1 MKIQYEVNG
10 EKYDIFINR
19 NIDNSLAKKIDS
31 IKSDK
36 KILLIYDKK
45 INKSLV
51 KKTINALRQTGSLL
65 IALEFQGNK
74 KNKNE
79 KSLFNLLNVMIDNK
93 FSKKSIVI
101 SFGGGVLGDLAA
113 LAASLYYRGT
123 IYFNIPS
130 TMTSIIDSCIGG
142 KTAINYKNI
151 INSIGNYYQPHAV
164 FIYNEIIK
172 EIPDREFIA
181 GIPEIIKCGIIKKNN
196 ILKILREKK
205 NKILQRDFN
214 IISKLCMETLKTK
227 IFFFKN
233 DVYEKK
239 NRLILN
245 FGHTFAHAIEMATEK
260 MLNKEYLRHG
270 EAVGLGILCELYYS
284 NGKENSVQK
293 KILDLLKNYNLPT
306 QIIGKNLKI
315 NKQQLNNNI
324 YKNLF
329 LDKKK
334 ISRHPRYIF
343 MKKIYKPSIKELSD
357 ENLILQTI
365 DRFIR

>member
-1 MKIQYEVNG
+1 MKIEYEVNK
-10 EKYDIFINR
+10 EKFDIFINK
-19 NIDNSLAKKIDS
+19 NLKDSLKKKIDS

-45 INKSLV
+45 INNILV
-51 KKTINALRQTGSLL
+51 KKIISHLRETGSLL
-65 IALEFQGNK
+65 IALEFQGKK

-101 SFGGGVLGDLAA
+101 SLGGGVLGDLAA

-123 IYFNIPS
+123 IYFNIPT

-164 FIYNEIIK
+164 FIFDEIIK
-172 EIPDREFIA
+172 EIPEREFIA
-181 GIPEIIKCGIIKKNN
+181 GIPEIIKCGLIKKNN
-196 ILKILREKK
+196 LLKTLKENKK
-205 NKILQRDFN
+205 RILQRDFS

-260 MLNKEYLRHG
+260 LFNREYLRHG

-284 NGKENSVQK
+284 NGKDNFIHK
-293 KILDLLKNYNLPT
+293 KINDLLIDYNLPNK
-306 QIIGKNLKI
+306 ILRKNLKV
-315 NKQQLNNNI
+315 NKQELNNHI
-324 YKNLF
+324 YRNLF

-334 ISRHPRYIF
+334 ISRHPRYIY
-343 MKKIYKPSIKELSD
+343 MKKIYKPSIKELID

-365 DRFIR
+365 NRFI

>member
-1 MKIQYEVNG
+1 MKINYKIG
-10 EKYDIFINR
+10 SSDYDILIKDK
-19 NIDNSLAKKIDS
+19 IDNSISKKINS

-36 KILLIYDKK
+36 KVLFVYDNQ
-45 INKSLV
+45 IDQNLV
-51 KKTINALRQTGSLL
+51 AQIVKTLKESGCLL

-74 KNKNE
+74 KNKSE
-79 KSLFNLLNVMIDNK
+79 KSLLNLIDIMIDNK

-151 INSIGNYYQPHAV
+151 INSVGNYYHPHAV
-164 FIYNEIIK
+164 FIFNDVIK
-172 EIPDREFIA
+172 LIPEREFIA
-181 GIPEIIKCGIIKKNN
+181 GIPEILKCGLI
-196 ILKILREKK
+196 KK
-205 NKILQRDFN
+205 NKILMILEKKKSELIKRNFR
-214 IISKLCMETLKTK
+214 IVSKLCAETLRTK

-245 FGHTFAHAIEMATEK
+245 FGHTFAHSIEMATESLSK
-260 MLNKEYLRHG
+260 KEYYRHG
-270 EAVGLGILCELYYS
+270 EAVGLGILCELYYA
-284 NGKENSVQK
+284 NKGNNK
-293 KILDLLKNYNLPT
+293 LLKITKNILKKYNLPIT
-306 QIIGKNLKI
+306 IDKGDFGKKRQTLI
-315 NKQQLNNNI
+315 TNI
-324 YKNLF
+324 YKNIF

-334 ISRHPRYIF
+334 ISRYPRYIF
-343 MKKIYKPSIKELSD
+343 MKKIHKPKIKELQDSD
-357 ENLILQTI
+357 LILQTI
-365 DRFIR
+365 NNFI

>member
-51 KKTINALRQTGSLL
+51 KKTINTLRQTGSLL

-101 SFGGGVLGDLAA
+101 SLGGGVLGDLAA

-181 GIPEIIKCGIIKKNN
+181 GIIKKNN

-245 FGHTFAHAIEMATEK
+245 FGHTFAHAIEMTTEK

-284 NGKENSVQK
+284 NGKENSLQK
-293 KILDLLKNYNLPT
+293 KILDLLKNYNLPIK
-306 QIIGKNLKI
+306 IIRKNLKI
-315 NKQQLNNNI
+315 NKQQLNNSI

-365 DRFIR
+365 DRFIG

>member
-1 MKIQYEVNG
+1 MKIQYEVNK
-10 EKYDIFINR
+10 EKFDIFIKK

-36 KILLIYDKK
+36 KILLVYDKK
-45 INKSLV
+45 INNLLV
-51 KKTINALRQTGSLL
+51 RKIINNLKETGCLL
-65 IALEFQGNK
+65 IALEFRGNK
-74 KNKNE
+74 KNKDE
-79 KSLFNLLNVMIDNK
+79 KSLFNLLNVMINNK
-93 FSKKSIVI
+93 FSKKSIII
-101 SFGGGVLGDLAA
+101 SLGGGVIGDIAA

-123 IYFNIPS
+123 IFFNIPT

-164 FIYNEIIK
+164 YIYHEIIK
-172 EIPDREFIA
+172 EIPEREYIA

-196 ILKILREKK
+196 ILKMLKVKK
-205 NKILQRDFN
+205 DKILKRDFN

-233 DVYEKK
+233 DIYENK

-245 FGHTFAHAIEMATEK
+245 FGHTFAHAIEMATENL
-260 MLNKEYLRHG
+260 LNKEYLRHG
-270 EAVGLGILCELYYS
+270 EAVGLGILCELYYAS
-284 NGKENSVQK
+284 GRESL
-293 KILDLLKNYNLPT
+293 ILHQTRDLLKKYNLPIHIT
-306 QIIGKNLKI
+306 FKNSNI
-315 NKQQLNNNI
+315 NKQQLNNHI

-334 ISRHPRYIF
+334 ILRHPRYIF
-343 MKKIYKPSIKELSD
+343 MKKIYNPSIRELND

-365 DRFIR
+365 NRFI

>member
-1 MKIQYEVNG
+1 MKIQYEVNK
-10 EKYDIFINR
+10 EKYDIFINK
-19 NIDNSLAKKIDS
+19 NLNDSLAKKIDS

-45 INKSLV
+45 IYKPLV
-51 KKTINALRQTGSLL
+51 KKIINHLRETGSLL
-65 IALEFQGNK
+65 IALEFQGKK

-79 KSLFNLLNVMIDNK
+79 KSLFNLLNVMIDNH

-101 SFGGGVLGDLAA
+101 SLGGGVLGDLAA
-113 LAASLYYRGT
+113 LAASLYHRGT
-123 IYFNIPS
+123 IYFNIPT

-164 FIYNEIIK
+164 FILYEIIK
-172 EIPDREFIA
+172 EIPEREFIA
-181 GIPEIIKCGIIKKNN
+181 GIPEIIKCGLIKKNN
-196 ILKILREKK
+196 LLKTLKERRNNILR
-205 NKILQRDFN
+205 RDFGV
-214 IISKLCMETLKTK
+214 ISKICMETLKTK
-227 IFFFKN
+227 IFFFQN

-239 NRLILN
+239 DRLILN

-260 MLNKEYLRHG
+260 LFKKEYLRHG

-284 NGKENSVQK
+284 NGKDSPIHK
-293 KILDLLKNYNLPT
+293 KINDLLTDYNLPT
-306 QIIGKNLKI
+306 KIINKNLSF

-324 YKNLF
+324 YRNLF

-343 MKKIYKPSIKELSD
+343 MKKIYKPSIKELID

-365 DRFIR
+365 NRFI

>member
-1 MKIQYEVNG
+1 MKIQYEVNR
-10 EKYDIFINR
+10 EKFDIFINR

-31 IKSDK
+31 LKSDK
-36 KILLIYDKK
+36 KILFIYDKK
-45 INKSLV
+45 INKSLI
-51 KKTINALRQTGSLL
+51 KKTINTLRQTGSLL

-101 SFGGGVLGDLAA
+101 SLGGGVLGDLAA
-113 LAASLYYRGT
+113 LASSLYYRGT

-130 TMTSIIDSCIGG
+130 TMTSIVDSCIGG

-172 EIPDREFIA
+172 EIPEREFIA

-196 ILKILREKK
+196 ILKILKEKK
-205 NKILQRDFN
+205 NKILRRDFN

-284 NGKENSVQK
+284 NSKENSIQK

-315 NKQQLNNNI
+315 NKQQLNNI
-324 YKNLF
+324 IFKNLF

-334 ISRHPRYIF
+334 ISRNPRYIF

-365 DRFIR
+365 NRFIG